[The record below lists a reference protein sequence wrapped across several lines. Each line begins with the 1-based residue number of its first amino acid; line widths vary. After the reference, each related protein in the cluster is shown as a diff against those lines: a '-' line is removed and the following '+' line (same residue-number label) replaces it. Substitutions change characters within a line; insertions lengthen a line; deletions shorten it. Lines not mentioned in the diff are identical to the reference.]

1 LAALQRRTLQQGQP
15 LGLEDVDS
23 VLRALAD
30 RLTPGTGPAL
40 GGPQFVLK
48 VQGTGEKMA
57 YHRELVFNLVGPKP
71 LLTLGE
77 EALTETLTAVFQ
89 PRVFTAADQVRL
101 LDLSFSQQEGLG
113 ILRILDTLYK
123 ATFSRTIR
131 KPQCDPKVFIPLV
144 PGSFR
149 LQDSPQRTARFMT
162 DTFDLIRQL
171 LYQLYRTPDLTVIL
185 DNDEAAHHRVQT
197 GLRFFTEALRDAQ
210 ELPKKKRE
218 VESFLRAHRDTE
230 PGEVL
235 EELPQDP

>member
-1 LAALQRRTLQQGQP
+1 MVRTLTYGGRTTAWPSPSALFVGLCHQLKEAGALALVYPQLAALQRRTLQQGQP

-89 PRVFTAADQVRL
+89 PRVFTAAD
-101 LDLSFSQQEGLG
+101 
-113 ILRILDTLYK
+113 
-123 ATFSRTIR
+123 
-131 KPQCDPKVFIPLV
+131 
-144 PGSFR
+144 
-149 LQDSPQRTARFMT
+149 
-162 DTFDLIRQL
+162 
-171 LYQLYRTPDLTVIL
+171 
-185 DNDEAAHHRVQT
+185 
-197 GLRFFTEALRDAQ
+197 
-210 ELPKKKRE
+210 
-218 VESFLRAHRDTE
+218 
-230 PGEVL
+230 
-235 EELPQDP
+235 